1 MFLRFWTYENKV
13 DLDFT
18 DDMLSKIDLSETS
31 YTVHTCPTLYQIRHF
46 QYSENEVSHKEDDCK
61 ENDQLLYDKAFAKS
75 TQADPINLIR
85 SFDVKTAEF
94 ILGSI
99 EVRNNWEFLNYD
111 QQLTSIHAQALKEN
125 PNLSEFMEK
134 ITLLGFED
142 DGFITEM
149 FLCSGTNKSTEDE
162 FDQPQS
168 FKSQS
173 FLPNQILPK
182 LFSFRISIYH
192 YQDLKRILN

>member
-75 TQADPINLIR
+75 NQVDPINLIR

-99 EVRNNWEFLNYD
+99 EVRNNWEFLNYN
-111 QQLTSIHAQALKEN
+111 QQLTNIHAQALKEN

-134 ITLLGFED
+134 VTLLGFED

-149 FLCSGTNKSTEDE
+149 FLGSGANK
-162 FDQPQS
+162 
-168 FKSQS
+168 
-173 FLPNQILPK
+173 
-182 LFSFRISIYH
+182 
-192 YQDLKRILN
+192 